1 MPHNVR
7 AVIARF
13 KGSPWQVAE
22 VVIPDPGPQDVVVVI
37 KACGGE
43 VAFGAGREH
52 VRARREIQISDV
64 LRQHARTTNGH
75 NVIGVQIPGYS
86 GSANQGGPVAVPDDR
101 IDRPTSL
108 SDVVMGGP
116 EPRLEAVQRR
126 GPLWA

>member
-1 MPHNVR
+1 MPQNVR

-22 VVIPDPGPQDVVVVI
+22 VLIPDPGPQDVVVAI

-52 VRARREIQISDV
+52 VRARREIQISGV

-75 NVIGVQIPGYS
+75 NVIGVQIPVYP
-86 GSANQGGPVAVPDDR
+86 AA
-101 IDRPTSL
+101 PTRV
-108 SDVVMGGP
+108 DP
-116 EPRLEAVQRR
+116 
-126 GPLWA
+126 

>member
-1 MPHNVR
+1 MV
-7 AVIARF
+7 
-13 KGSPWQVAE
+13 VA
-22 VVIPDPGPQDVVVVI
+22 I

-52 VRARREIQISDV
+52 VRARREIQISGV

-101 IDRPTSL
+101 IDRRTSR
-108 SDVVMGGP
+108 SDVVM
-116 EPRLEAVQRR
+116 EALSPAWKLSNA
-126 GPLWA
+126 GALLWA

>member
-1 MPHNVR
+1 VPQNVR
-7 AVIARF
+7 AVMARF
-13 KGSPWQVAE
+13 KGSPWEVAE
-22 VVIPDPGPQDVVVVI
+22 VVIPDPGPRDVVVAI
-37 KACGGE
+37 KACGSE
-43 VAFGAGREH
+43 VVFGAGREH